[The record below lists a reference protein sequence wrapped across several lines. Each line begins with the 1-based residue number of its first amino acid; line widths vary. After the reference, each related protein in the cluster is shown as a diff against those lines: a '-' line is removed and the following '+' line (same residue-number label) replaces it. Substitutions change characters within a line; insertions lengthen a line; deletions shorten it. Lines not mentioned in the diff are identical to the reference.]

1 MSSCSQCG
9 HRVTQ
14 TQTQCSSSKTHR
26 TPTSGCLL
34 TMLALELVPVCS
46 SLRVDTVGDEDDDE
60 DEEDG
65 EDGVKMMVKM
75 VMRMVMRM
83 MMMMQEDQ
91 ACSSLT
97 VDIVGWAVQPGCRA
111 SNYDVD
117 VLQQQCRALRSTY

>member
-65 EDGVKMMVKM
+65 EDRVKMMV
-75 VMRMVMRM
+75 RM
-83 MMMMQEDQ
+83 MMVMMQEDQ

-117 VLQQQCRALRSTY
+117 VLQQQCRAVDLCRGRVF

>member
-1 MSSCSQCG
+1 
-9 HRVTQ
+9 
-14 TQTQCSSSKTHR
+14 
-26 TPTSGCLL
+26 
-34 TMLALELVPVCS
+34 MLALELVPVCS

-65 EDGVKMMVKM
+65 EDRVKMMV
-75 VMRMVMRM
+75 RM
-83 MMMMQEDQ
+83 MMVMMQEDQ

>member
-65 EDGVKMMVKM
+65 EDRVKMMV
-75 VMRMVMRM
+75 RM
-83 MMMMQEDQ
+83 MMVMMQEDQ

-117 VLQQQCRALRSTY
+117 VLQQQCRPVDLRGG

>member
-65 EDGVKMMVKM
+65 EDRVKMMV
-75 VMRMVMRM
+75 RM
-83 MMMMQEDQ
+83 MMVMMQEDQ

>member
-14 TQTQCSSSKTHR
+14 TQTQCSSSKTYR

-65 EDGVKMMVKM
+65 EGGPPICGMDTHGMCHRCPK
-75 VMRMVMRM
+75 
-83 MMMMQEDQ
+83 
-91 ACSSLT
+91 
-97 VDIVGWAVQPGCRA
+97 
-111 SNYDVD
+111 
-117 VLQQQCRALRSTY
+117 